1 MTIDQLTAFFGWC
14 SVINLATLILSS
26 AALVLFKRPVSA
38 IHSRMMGV
46 PEGGL
51 PGLYF
56 QYLGFYK
63 IGIFLFNLAPY
74 IALRIIG

>member
-14 SVINLATLILSS
+14 SVINLAAMMLASI
-26 AALVLFKRPVSA
+26 ALVLFKRPVSA
-38 IHSRMMGV
+38 IHSRMMDI
-46 PEGGL
+46 PEAVL

-63 IGIFLFNLAPY
+63 IGIFLLNLAPY
-74 IALRIIG
+74 IALKLMP

>member
-14 SVINLATLILSS
+14 SAINLGVLILSS
-26 AALVLFKRPVSA
+26 IALILLKRPVSA
-38 IHSRMMGV
+38 IHSRMTGIPV
-46 PEGGL
+46 AGL

-63 IGIFLFNLAPY
+63 IGIFLFNLVPY
-74 IALRIIG
+74 IALKLMA